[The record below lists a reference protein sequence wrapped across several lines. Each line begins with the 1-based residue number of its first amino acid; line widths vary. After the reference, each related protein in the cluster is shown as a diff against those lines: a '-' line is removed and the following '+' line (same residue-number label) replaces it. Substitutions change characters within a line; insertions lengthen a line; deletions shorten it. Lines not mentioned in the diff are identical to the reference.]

1 MIALYEI
8 RLPQAQLRPFI
19 ECYWFLNA
27 TIGAPC
33 QLEELIYTDARADI
47 VFTFGS
53 PYLRVRAD
61 RPAEAQLMRASN
73 VDAQRRFP
81 VRIYH
86 QGRLHLVGVRFR
98 PGGLSPFVRTP
109 VHELSGYTLTLK
121 DVFGRRGVELEEK
134 LFFATGETQEQAHLL
149 DQFFLSRLAVLP
161 EYARVM
167 SWLKAIEAQRGMVSI
182 LELSRL
188 SGLSV
193 RSVDRLFQQ
202 VIGLP
207 PKFVARTVRFRHA
220 LHHLMAQPATRWDEI
235 VAALDYFDQSHFI
248 RDVKSL
254 AGVDPKTYLA
264 FLSRRRESLAPNH
277 VHLAVLP

>member
-61 RPAEAQLMRASN
+61 RPAEAPVDRASN

-109 VHELSGYTLTLK
+109 VHELSGHTLTLK

-134 LFFATGETQEQAHLL
+134 LFFATGETQEQANLL
-149 DQFFLSRLAVLP
+149 DQFFLAPCRAPRV
-161 EYARVM
+161 RWVM

-220 LHHLMAQPATRWDEI
+220 LSSPHGPAG
-235 VAALDYFDQSHFI
+235 H
-248 RDVKSL
+248 SL
-254 AGVDPKTYLA
+254 G
-264 FLSRRRESLAPNH
+264 
-277 VHLAVLP
+277 